1 VSISFVFVY
10 PIIIYFFKK
19 LLRVKYY
26 VFLSEK
32 NNIKRTIMNDGAEEL
47 YYYCKTIRLNSKTII
62 KQKKG
67 KLEP

>member
-1 VSISFVFVY
+1 
-10 PIIIYFFKK
+10 
-19 LLRVKYY
+19 
-26 VFLSEK
+26 
-32 NNIKRTIMNDGAEEL
+32 MNDGAEEL